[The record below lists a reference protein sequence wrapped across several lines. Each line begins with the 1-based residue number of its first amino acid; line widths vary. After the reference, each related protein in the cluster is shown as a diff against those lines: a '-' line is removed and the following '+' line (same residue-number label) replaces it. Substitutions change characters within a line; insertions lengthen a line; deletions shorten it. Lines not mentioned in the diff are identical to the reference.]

1 MRKLFLTIGV
11 LAVLVVAS
19 CQPAATPIPRAPQP
33 TISPLS
39 PLPTLITPQAVPEA
53 TSTVLANPMSTPNVV
68 SGVHL
73 TATVGPTCPGPQRP
87 GQVCTRPYQGEF
99 VVTNSAGAEVA
110 RVTTDQNGKA
120 TIDLSPGDYTIAL
133 EVTGKLPRSV
143 PTPVTVLSGRYVE
156 VNIELDT
163 GIR

>member
-1 MRKLFLTIGV
+1 MRKFFLTIGV
-11 LAVLVVAS
+11 LAVFAVAS

-39 PLPTLITPQAVPEA
+39 PLPTLIAPQAVPEA
-53 TSTVLANPMSTPNVV
+53 TPTASANPVSTPNVA

-73 TATVGPTCPGPQRP
+73 TAMAGPTCPGPQRP

-99 VVTNSAGAEVA
+99 VVTNNSGTEVA
-110 RVTTDQNGKA
+110 RIMTDQNGKA
-120 TIDLSPGDYTIAL
+120 TIDLTPGDYTIAL
-133 EVTGKLPRSV
+133 EVAGKLPRSA
-143 PTPVTVLSGRYVE
+143 PTTVTVLTGQYVE

>member
-1 MRKLFLTIGV
+1 MRKFFLTIGV
-11 LAVLVVAS
+11 LTVFVVAS

-39 PLPTLITPQAVPEA
+39 PLPTSIAPQSLPEVTPTA
-53 TSTVLANPMSTPNVV
+53 LANPVNTPSAT

-99 VVTNSAGAEVA
+99 VVTNNAGAEVA

-120 TIDLSPGDYTIAL
+120 TIDLPPGDYTIAP
-133 EVTGKLPRSV
+133 EVAGKLPRSA
-143 PTPVTVLSGRYVE
+143 PTTVTVPAGQYVE

>member
-1 MRKLFLTIGV
+1 MRKFFMTIGV
-11 LAVLVVAS
+11 LAAIVVAS
-19 CQPAATPIPRAPQP
+19 CQPAAAPVPRAPQP

-39 PLPTLITPQAVPEA
+39 PLPTLIAPQAVPEA
-53 TSTVLANPMSTPNVV
+53 TPTALANPASTPNAA

-73 TATVGPTCPGPQRP
+73 TATLGPTCPGPQRP
-87 GQVCTRPYQGEF
+87 GQICTRPYQGEF
-99 VVTNSAGAEVA
+99 VVTNNAGTEVA

-120 TIDLSPGDYTIAL
+120 TIDLPPGDYTIAL
-133 EVTGKLPRSV
+133 EVAGKLPRSA
-143 PTPVTVLSGRYVE
+143 PTTVTVLAGQYVE